1 MNENGINDFLENG
14 SENELQ
20 EDITSSEET
29 SSVSDGEDSLSAPA
43 VSSEGSEPSGTDIS
57 EDMDESVTGEGTG
70 VEYSDG
76 TSLDETLMDEES
88 ASTSDMVAV
97 VEQLEHQNIL
107 IEDQNAL
114 LDSQAALLSM
124 IIFILMFNV
133 CDRFI
138 SRIWSSIRS
147 MGGSK

>member
-1 MNENGINDFLENG
+1 MYDNGINVENG

-20 EDITSSEET
+20 EDITASEET
-29 SSVSDGEDSLSAPA
+29 SSISDGEDSLSDPA
-43 VSSEGSEPSGTDIS
+43 VSSEDSESTGTDFS
-57 EDMDESVTGEGTG
+57 EDMDESITGEGTG

-76 TSLDETLMDEES
+76 SSLGEDLLDEES
-88 ASTSDMVAV
+88 TSTVDMVAV

-124 IIFILMFNV
+124 IIFILMFNI

-138 SRIWSSIRS
+138 SRIWSFIRS